1 MFDLSDDSLTRVKK
15 GSPEDRLETDMGKE
29 AETPDNPLDSEDN
42 QELHD
47 KLVNYY
53 RMELDR
59 QSENRY
65 QQALDEDY
73 FDSIQYT
80 ENEIQELKDRGQP
93 ATVYN
98 VIQQTV
104 NWVTGAEKRGRTDF
118 KVLPRGKEDS
128 KQAEGKTKYLKYLS
142 DVNRTQFHRSRAFE
156 DSVKVGIGW
165 MEVGVQDEDDGE
177 PIYDRYECWRNI
189 LFDSASTELDGS
201 DMRYIFRSKWV
212 DEDIAKA
219 LFPTRAAQIESAV
232 VDSSLYSSFETDDG
246 DLAMDQGE
254 WDRGE
259 SGALGTVITRSRR
272 RVRLIEAWYRMPE
285 KVKKIRGGAFSGQ
298 VFDEND
304 QNHAEMVNAGKAIL
318 VEKVMMRT
326 RVCIMTTSDLLWDG
340 ASPYRH
346 NKFKFVP
353 IWGYKRGRDGL
364 PYGIIRSLRDIQD
377 DVNKRMAKALHIIS
391 TNKVVMDEG
400 ALPDGTSIEDFAAE
414 VSRPDAII
422 VKRPGKE
429 LTLNADR
436 ELEPAHLEFASRNIA
451 MIQQVGGVTDELL
464 GRATNATSGIAVQ
477 RRQEQGSLATS
488 RFFDNLRLAEQM
500 RGELELS
507 LVEQFATEEKQF
519 RITNQRGTPE
529 FVTINDGLPENDI
542 TRTKADFVISEADWR
557 ATMREAAVSELTELV
572 AKMPPQVGMVILD
585 LVVESMDIPNREEI
599 VKRIRAI
606 TGQRDPDASEPTPEE
621 QAQQQAAAEGQAMQK
636 AAAET
641 AIRVE
646 AAKAAKAEA
655 EAEKI
660 KAQTINE
667 KMNATNTAMTAATS
681 VVQMPT
687 IAKIAD
693 NLLGEAGWQGF
704 QQPAMQGLPPQQP
717 MMPPEQQMQEQ
728 QMAEQAMLDQSQQT
742 APNQLP
748 PEMAQPAEG
757 GADPSM
763 PA

>member
-1 MFDLSDDSLTRVKK
+1 MFDLNDESLTKVKK
-15 GSPEDRLETDMGKE
+15 GSPEDRLEIDMGDAPE
-29 AETPDNPLDSEDN
+29 MPGNPLDSEDK
-42 QELHD
+42 QELHSR
-47 KLVNYY
+47 LVNYY

-80 ENEIQELKDRGQP
+80 DNEIQALKDRGQP

-165 MEVGVQDEDDGE
+165 LEEGVQDEDDGE
-177 PIYDRYECWRNI
+177 PIYCRYESWRNV

-219 LFPTRAAQIESAV
+219 LFPTRTAQIEDAV

-259 SGALGTVITRSRR
+259 SGALGTVITHSRR

-285 KVKKIRGGAFSGQ
+285 KVQKLRGGPFSGQ
-298 VFDEND
+298 VYDESDPRHSEQVGAN
-304 QNHAEMVNAGKAIL
+304 KAIL

-340 ASPYRH
+340 ESPYRH
-346 NKFKFVP
+346 NKFKFIP

-422 VKRPGKE
+422 IKRPGKE
-429 LTLNADR
+429 LVLNADR

-477 RRQEQGSLATS
+477 KRQEQGSLATS

-500 RGELELS
+500 RGEIELS

-519 RITNQRGTPE
+519 RITNQRGSPE

-572 AKMPPQVGMVILD
+572 SKMPPQVGMVVLD
-585 LVVESMDIPNREEI
+585 LVVESMDIPNRDEI
-599 VKRIRAI
+599 VKRIRAV

-621 QAQQQAAAEGQAMQK
+621 QAQQQAAAEAQALQK

-646 AAKAAKAEA
+646 TAKATKAEA
-655 EAEKI
+655 EAERI

-687 IAKIAD
+687 IAKVAD
-693 NLLGEAGWQGF
+693 NILQEVGWSNQIANVGIMP
-704 QQPAMQGLPPQQP
+704 QRQSPQQP
-717 MMPPEQQMQEQ
+717 QIPQQLTENGSI
-728 QMAEQAMLDQSQQT
+728 ET
-742 APNQLP
+742 NQN
-748 PEMAQPAEG
+748 EG
-757 GADPSM
+757 VM
-763 PA
+763 

>member
-1 MFDLSDDSLTRVKK
+1 MFDLNDESLTKVKK
-15 GSPEDRLETDMGKE
+15 GSPEDRLEIDMGDAPE
-29 AETPDNPLDSEDN
+29 MPGNPLDSEDK
-42 QELHD
+42 QELHSR
-47 KLVNYY
+47 LVNYY

-80 ENEIQELKDRGQP
+80 DNEIQALKDRGQP

-165 MEVGVQDEDDGE
+165 LEEGVQDEDDGE
-177 PIYDRYECWRNI
+177 PIYCRYESWRNV

-219 LFPTRAAQIESAV
+219 LFPTRTAQIEDAV

-259 SGALGTVITRSRR
+259 SGALGTVITHSRR

-285 KVKKIRGGAFSGQ
+285 KVQKLRGGPFSGQ
-298 VFDEND
+298 AYDESDPRHSEQVGAN
-304 QNHAEMVNAGKAIL
+304 KAIL

-340 ASPYRH
+340 ESPYRH
-346 NKFKFVP
+346 NKFKFIP

-422 VKRPGKE
+422 IKRPGKE
-429 LTLNADR
+429 LVLNADR

-477 RRQEQGSLATS
+477 KRQEQGSLATS

-500 RGELELS
+500 RGEIELS

-519 RITNQRGTPE
+519 RITNQRGSPE

-572 AKMPPQVGMVILD
+572 SKMPPQVGMVVLD
-585 LVVESMDIPNREEI
+585 LVVESMDIPNRDEI
-599 VKRIRAI
+599 VKRIRAV

-621 QAQQQAAAEGQAMQK
+621 QAQQQAAAEAQALQK

-646 AAKAAKAEA
+646 TAKATKAEA
-655 EAEKI
+655 EAERI

-687 IAKIAD
+687 IAKVAD
-693 NLLGEAGWQGF
+693 NILQEAGWSNQIANVGIMP
-704 QQPAMQGLPPQQP
+704 QQQSPQQP
-717 MMPPEQQMQEQ
+717 QIPQQLTENGSI
-728 QMAEQAMLDQSQQT
+728 ET
-742 APNQLP
+742 NQN
-748 PEMAQPAEG
+748 EG
-757 GADPSM
+757 VM
-763 PA
+763 

>member
-15 GSPEDRLETDMGKE
+15 GSPEDRLETDMGEE
-29 AETPDNPLDSEDN
+29 AETPDNPLDSQEK

-128 KQAEGKTKYLKYLS
+128 KPAEGKTKYLKYLS

-165 MEVGVQDEDDGE
+165 LEEGVQDEDDGE
-177 PIYDRYECWRNI
+177 PIYCRYESWRNV

-219 LFPTRAAQIESAV
+219 LFPDRSAQIESAV

-259 SGALGTVITRSRR
+259 SGALGTVVTRSRR

-298 VFDEND
+298 VFDETD
-304 QNHAEMVNAGKAIL
+304 PRHAEMLGTGKAIL

-326 RVCIMTTSDLLWDG
+326 RVCIMTTGDLLWDG

-346 NKFKFVP
+346 NKFKFIP

-422 VKRPGKE
+422 IKRAGKE
-429 LTLNADR
+429 LVLNADR

-557 ATMREAAVSELTELV
+557 ATMREAATAELTELI

-585 LVVESMDIPNREEI
+585 LVVENMDIPNRDEI

-646 AAKAAKAEA
+646 ASKAAKAEA
-655 EAEKI
+655 EAERI

-693 NLLGEAGWQGF
+693 NLLSEAGWNSF
-704 QQPAMQGLPPQQP
+704 QQPAIQGLPPQQP